1 MARRT
6 VLLTTAILIAALGT
20 ALVFWYVHDVNARS
34 VARQQPVKVLIAK
47 KVIAEGT
54 TGAAAAAEGAL
65 GTTIVAADSVAAGA
79 LSDIAP
85 VAGEVALA
93 PIYPGEQILAV
104 KFGKA
109 GDSSALS
116 IPDAQTM
123 AISVSLGD
131 TQRVNGYVVPG
142 SAVAV
147 YLTANNQTR
156 LLIPR
161 VEVIAIGTRTLVPSS
176 GQNTTTSSDVVT
188 FAVSAAQAQQL
199 IYAQSA
205 GSLYLALLTKDSETP
220 TLPGTTSSNLFGS

>member
-6 VLLTTAILIAALGT
+6 VLLTAAILVAALGT

-47 KVIAEGT
+47 KIIAEGT

-65 GTTIVAADSVAAGA
+65 ATTVVAADSVAAGA

-85 VAGEVALA
+85 VAGEIALA
-93 PIYPGEQILAV
+93 PIYPGEQILAA

-131 TQRVNGYVVPG
+131 TQRVDGYVVPG

-176 GQNTTTSSDVVT
+176 GQSTTASSDVVT

-199 IYAQSA
+199 IYAQSTGA
-205 GSLYLALLTKDSETP
+205 LYLALLTKDSETP
-220 TLPGTTSSNLFGS
+220 TLPGTTSSNLFDS

>member
-1 MARRT
+1 
-6 VLLTTAILIAALGT
+6 
-20 ALVFWYVHDVNARS
+20 
-34 VARQQPVKVLIAK
+34 VLIAK
-47 KVIAEGT
+47 KTITEGT

-65 GTTIVAADSVAAGA
+65 ATTIVAADSVAVGA

-85 VAGEVALA
+85 VAGEIALA
-93 PIYPGEQILAV
+93 PIYPGEQILAA

-116 IPDAQTM
+116 IPDPQTM

-131 TQRVNGYVVPG
+131 TQRVDGYVVPG

-147 YLTANNQTR
+147 YLTAGNQTR

-176 GQNTTTSSDVVT
+176 GQSTSASSDVVT

-199 IYAQSA
+199 IYAQSTGA
-205 GSLYLALLTKDSETP
+205 LYLALLTKDSETP

>member
-6 VLLTTAILIAALGT
+6 ALLTAAILIAALGT

-34 VARQQPVKVLIAK
+34 VARQQPVRVLVAK
-47 KVIAEGT
+47 KVIAAGT
-54 TGAAAAAEGAL
+54 TAEAAAADGAL
-65 GTTIVAADSVAAGA
+65 MTSVIAADSVAPGA
-79 LSDIAP
+79 LSSITP
-85 VAGEVALA
+85 VANEITLA
-93 PIYPGEQILAV
+93 PIYPGEQILAA

-116 IPDAQTM
+116 IPDTQTM

-131 TQRVNGYVVPG
+131 AQRVDGYVVPG

-147 YLTANNQTR
+147 YLTTSTQTR

-176 GQNTTTSSDVVT
+176 GQNSTSTSDVVT
-188 FAVSAAQAQQL
+188 FAVTAKQAQQL
-199 IYAQSA
+199 IFAQAS
-205 GSLYLALLTKDSETP
+205 GGLYLALLTKDSETP
-220 TLPGTTSSNLFGS
+220 TLPGTTTGNLFTS